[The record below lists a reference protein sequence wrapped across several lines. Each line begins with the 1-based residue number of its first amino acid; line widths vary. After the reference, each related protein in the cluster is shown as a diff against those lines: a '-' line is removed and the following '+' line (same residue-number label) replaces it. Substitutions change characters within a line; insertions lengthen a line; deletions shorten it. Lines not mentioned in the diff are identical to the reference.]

1 MADEQVILCV
11 DDEDMILKSL
21 KRELRAKFG
30 DRYLIATANS
40 GPDGLQML
48 KEAHDDGHEVPVAI
62 ADYIMPGMK
71 GDEFLARL
79 HVVSPETR
87 TILLTGQAEKAGVVN
102 AINHANLYR
111 YVGKPWESL
120 NLSLT
125 VKEAIQSYV
134 RDQDLA
140 RQNTVLRDLTQ
151 VLETQIKE
159 RTHQLHARKDLLAE
173 LNASKSR
180 FLSILAKDLRAPFR
194 DVVDIINCISQRT
207 EQFERDEIIQQVSEL
222 QKSVQHVCGLLDNLL
237 NWAEVQRGLMP
248 YQPEPIAIATI
259 FTKQTQR
266 WHSLAEHKEIS
277 LKHLAPDGMLV
288 YADRSMLHMILQNM
302 LSNALKFTDHG
313 GMVNLSATQQGQ
325 YIHLEVSD
333 SGIGIPE
340 DYLPRLF
347 QLDGRTSREGTAGE
361 TGTGL
366 GLILSK
372 ALVEKNHGT
381 LSIESEVGCG
391 TIVTIRVPV
400 GKQDV

>member
-1 MADEQVILCV
+1 
-11 DDEDMILKSL
+11 
-21 KRELRAKFG
+21 LRAKFG

-40 GPDGLQML
+40 GPDGLQIL
-48 KEAHDDGHEVPVAI
+48 KESRDDGHEVPVAI
-62 ADYIMPGMK
+62 ADYIMPGMR

-79 HVVSPETR
+79 HAVSPETR

-111 YVGKPWESL
+111 YIGKPWEPL
-120 NLSLT
+120 NLALT
-125 VKEAIQSYV
+125 IKEAIQSYV

-151 VLETQIKE
+151 VLEAQIEE
-159 RTHQLHARKDLLAE
+159 RTHQLHARRDLLTE

-180 FLSILAKDLRAPFR
+180 FLSILAQDLRAPFR

-207 EQFERDEIIQQVSEL
+207 EQFERDEISQQVSEL
-222 QKSVQHVCGLLDNLL
+222 QKSVEHVCGLLDNLL

-248 YQPEPIAIATI
+248 YQPKPVAIATI
-259 FTKQTQR
+259 FTEQTQR
-266 WHSLAEHKEIS
+266 WHSLATRKEIS

-288 YADRSMLHMILQNM
+288 YADKQMLHMVLRNM
-302 LSNALKFTDHG
+302 LSNALKFTDRG
-313 GMVNLSATQQGQ
+313 GMVRLSATQHGH
-325 YIHLEVSD
+325 YIHLEISD

-340 DYLPRLF
+340 DSLPRLF
-347 QLDGRTSREGTAGE
+347 RLDEKVSREGTAGE

-381 LSIESEVGCG
+381 LSIESEVDCG
-391 TIVTIRVPV
+391 TIVTIRSPI
-400 GKQDV
+400 GKQGV